1 MVSNELASVIVPVF
15 SGRIHSAPTFN
26 YVLNLCAYILE
37 FSHDASINIIGKKAF
52 PVKFPE

>member
-1 MVSNELASVIVPVF
+1 MVSNELASVIFPVF

-26 YVLNLCAYILE
+26 YVLNLCASILE
-37 FSHDASINIIGKKAF
+37 FSHDGSLYIIGKKAF